1 MKLFF
6 FLFFLVTFQVCCKL
20 PRTYDTIIRDGLV
33 YDGNGGE
40 PYQADIAINADTIA
54 FIGDLRNSRSN
65 NEIDA
70 EGKVVAPGFINMLS
84 HSEESLIQDPRSQS
98 DLRQGVTLEVFGEG
112 SMGPLNEKMKKQA
125 ADGQRDIKYEVN
137 WNTLGEYMS
146 WLEKKGISCN
156 IASFVGTGTIR
167 QYVIGEDNVAP
178 SAAQL
183 DSMKWLVDQAM
194 EEGAMGI
201 TNALI
206 YPPDFFAKTD
216 ELIPLASEAAKYGGM
231 YTSHIRSEGSKL
243 YEAVREL
250 ISISKKTGIHVE
262 IYHLKEAGKDNWGKL
277 DSLIEIVENARKE
290 GVPITANM
298 YTYNRS
304 ATGLTAAF
312 PPTLQDGGF
321 DQLRKRLQDKKI
333 RQQMS
338 VAMDHNATDWENTYY
353 QAGGATGVL
362 LIGFKKDSLRK
373 YIGKTLAEVAAL
385 RGRSA
390 EETAMDLIL
399 EDSTRIEVVYSS
411 MDEKNVRREVALP
424 WVSFGSD
431 EASSAPEGVFLLSGA
446 HPRAYGNFARV
457 IGKFVRNDK
466 ILSLQRAIHQLAK
479 LPATNLKLERRGELK
494 QGYFADIV
502 LFDPQKIQDHATY
515 EKPQQ
520 YATGISEV
528 FVNCTEVIKNGE
540 HTGAKPGKFIR
551 GPGYKRNKVDG

>member
-1 MKLFF
+1 MKLFLLLF
-6 FLFFLVTFQVCCKL
+6 IFLISLISCKRT
-20 PRTYDTIIRDGLV
+20 RTYDTIIRDGLI

-40 PYQADIAINADTIA
+40 PYQGDIAIDADTIA
-54 FIGDLRNSRSN
+54 FIGDLKNSRSN

-70 EGKVVAPGFINMLS
+70 EGKAVAPGFINMLS
-84 HSEESLIQDPRSQS
+84 HSEESLIQDGRSQS

-112 SMGPLNEKMKKQA
+112 SMGPLNENMKKQT
-125 ADGQRDIKYEVN
+125 ADGQRDIKYPVA
-137 WNTLGEYMS
+137 WNTLGEYMN

-167 QYVIGEDNVAP
+167 QYVIGEDDVAP
-178 SAAQL
+178 TAIQL
-183 DSMKWLVDQAM
+183 DSMKLLIGQAM

-206 YPPDFFAKTD
+206 YPPDFFAKTE
-216 ELIPLASEAAKYGGM
+216 ELVPLAKEAATYGGM

-243 YEAVREL
+243 FEAIQEL
-250 ISISKKTGIHVE
+250 ISISKQTGIHVE
-262 IYHLKEAGKDNWGKL
+262 IYHLKEAGRDNWRKL
-277 DSLIEIVENARKE
+277 DSLITIVEKARKE

-304 ATGLTAAF
+304 ATGLTASF

-321 DQLRKRLQDKKI
+321 DKLWKRLQNKKI
-333 RQQMS
+333 REQMKK
-338 VAMDHNATDWENTYY
+338 AMDNNATDWENTYY
-353 QAGGATGVL
+353 QAGGAQGVL

-373 YIGKTLAEVAAL
+373 YIGKTLAEVAVL

-390 EETAMDLIL
+390 EETAMDLIV

-411 MDEKNVRREVALP
+411 MDENNVRREVALP

-457 IGKFVRNDK
+457 IGKFVRDDK
-466 ILSLQRAIHQLAK
+466 MLSLQQAIQQLSK
-479 LPATNLKLERRGELK
+479 LPATNLKLQKRGELK
-494 QGYFADIV
+494 PGNYADIV
-502 LFDPQKIQDHATY
+502 IFDPQKVQDHATY

-520 YATGISEV
+520 YATGISDV
-528 FVNCTEVIKNGE
+528 LVNGIQVIKNGE
-540 HTGAKPGKFIR
+540 HTGAKPGRFIK
-551 GPGYKRNKVDG
+551 GPGFKKVAHK

>member
-1 MKLFF
+1 MKLFLL
-6 FLFFLVTFQVCCKL
+6 LFIVMISLISCKRT
-20 PRTYDTIIRDGLV
+20 RTYDTILRDGLI

-40 PYQADIAINADTIA
+40 PYLADIAIDADTIA
-54 FIGDLRNSRSN
+54 FIGDLKNSRSN

-70 EGKVVAPGFINMLS
+70 EGKAMAPGFINMLS
-84 HSEESLIQDPRSQS
+84 HSEESLIQDGRSQS

-125 ADGQRDIKYEVN
+125 TDGQRDIKYPVT
-137 WNTLGEYMS
+137 WNTLGEYMN

-156 IASFVGTGTIR
+156 IASFVGTGTVR
-167 QYVIGEDNVAP
+167 QYVVGEDDVAP
-178 SAAQL
+178 TTAQL
-183 DSMKWLVDQAM
+183 DSMKLLIDQAM

-206 YPPDFFAKTD
+206 YPPDFFAKTE
-216 ELIPLASEAAKYGGM
+216 ELVPLAKEAAKYGGM

-243 YEAVREL
+243 FEAIGEL
-250 ISISKKTGIHVE
+250 ISISKQTGVRVE
-262 IYHLKEAGKDNWGKL
+262 IYHLKEAGKGNWWKL
-277 DSLIEIVENARKE
+277 DSLIIIVEKARKE

-304 ATGLTAAF
+304 ATGLTASF

-321 DQLRKRLQDKKI
+321 NKLWKRLQNKKM
-333 RQQMS
+333 REQMRK
-338 VAMDHNATDWENTYY
+338 AMDNNATDWENTYY
-353 QAGGATGVL
+353 QAGGAQGVL

-373 YIGKTLAEVAAL
+373 YIGKTLAEVAAI

-390 EETAMDLIL
+390 EEIAMDLIV

-411 MDEKNVRREVALP
+411 MDENNVRKEIALP

-457 IGKFVRNDK
+457 IGKFVRDDK
-466 ILSLQRAIHQLAK
+466 MLSLQQAIHQLSK
-479 LPATNLKLERRGELK
+479 LPATNLKLQKRGELK
-494 QGYFADIV
+494 RGNYADIV
-502 LFDPQKIQDHATY
+502 IFDPRTVQDHATY
-515 EKPQQ
+515 EKPLQ
-520 YATGISEV
+520 YATGISDV
-528 FVNCTEVIKNGE
+528 LVNGVQVIKNGE
-540 HTGAKPGKFIR
+540 HTGAKPGRFIS
-551 GPGYKRNKVDG
+551 GPGFKKVVTK